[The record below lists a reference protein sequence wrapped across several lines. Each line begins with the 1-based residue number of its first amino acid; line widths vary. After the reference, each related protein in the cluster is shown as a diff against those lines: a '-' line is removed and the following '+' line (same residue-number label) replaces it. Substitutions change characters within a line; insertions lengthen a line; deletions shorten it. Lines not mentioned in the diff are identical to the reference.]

1 MNIDW
6 FYFETQKLIRIVTL
20 ELLGIQYIK
29 FYSFPLKI
37 VGRARAS
44 ETGEKRERE
53 SERQK
58 ETETK
63 GREGKKK
70 RPSSATAAENKRPSV
85 GNRRSSLRERQQAAL
100 ARTSLFPTLQ
110 PLERERARAGGSLPA
125 FPAAS

>member
-37 VGRARAS
+37 VGRARAR
-44 ETGEKRERE
+44 ERGEKRERE

-58 ETETK
+58 EKETE

-70 RPSSATAAENKRPSV
+70 RPSF
-85 GNRRSSLRERQQAAL
+85 GNRRREQEAKRRQPPQLPPRETASGSS
-100 ARTSLFPTLQ
+100 SHK
-110 PLERERARAGGSLPA
+110 PLSY
-125 FPAAS
+125 PAAS